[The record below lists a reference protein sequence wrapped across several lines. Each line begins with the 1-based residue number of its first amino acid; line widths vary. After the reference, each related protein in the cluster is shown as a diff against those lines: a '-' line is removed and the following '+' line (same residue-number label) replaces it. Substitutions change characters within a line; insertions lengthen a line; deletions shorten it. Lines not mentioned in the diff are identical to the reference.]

1 MDRAAPLR
9 ILEVLAGGAHG
20 GAETAFVDTCIAFQE
35 FGQEIVV
42 ATRPNDHR
50 VPRLKEAGI
59 AVHELPFGGPFDLQ
73 TSRALTKICKDFQP
87 HIAQT
92 WMSRAAH
99 KMPAWKP
106 AMGTPRYYNVARLG
120 GYYKLKYFKASD
132 YFSTITP
139 DIRAH
144 LMRGGIDGARIRHI
158 NNFAETEAAPEP
170 IDRAAEGLPED
181 AVLLLGLG
189 RLHEAKAFDTLI
201 DVVAG
206 LPKNYHLWIAGEGP
220 DRAALQA
227 QIEARGAQERIR
239 LLGWRADRAALL
251 QACDI
256 CCFTSR
262 YEPFGT
268 VFVQAWAQNT
278 PVIVS
283 DADGPRQF
291 VHHGDDGLMVPRDEK
306 DALAM
311 AILKLSEDA
320 ALRARLVENGY
331 QRYEREFSK
340 PRTIQA
346 YLDYFHDILQ
356 QNQSSEA
363 ISA

>member
-1 MDRAAPLR
+1 MTERTPLR
-9 ILEVLAGGAHG
+9 ILQVMAGSAHG
-20 GAETAFVDTCIAFQE
+20 GAEMAFVDTCLAFQE

-42 ATRPNDHR
+42 ATRANDHR

-59 AVHELPFGGPFDLQ
+59 PVHELSFGGAFDFQ
-73 TSRALTKICKDFQP
+73 TARKLSEICKEFQP
-87 HIAQT
+87 HIVQT
-92 WMSRAAH
+92 WMSRAAQ

-106 AMGTPRYYNVARLG
+106 SMGISRYYNVARLG
-120 GYYKLKYFKASD
+120 GYYKLKYFKHSD
-132 YFSTITP
+132 FFTTITP

-144 LMRGGIDGARIRHI
+144 LIRGGIDGERVRHV

-170 IDRAAEGLPED
+170 IDRIAEGLPKD

-201 DVVAG
+201 DVVAD
-206 LPKNYHLWIAGEGP
+206 LPEQYHLWIAGEGP
-220 DRAALQA
+220 DREKLEA
-227 QIEARGAQERIR
+227 QIADRGVQGRVR
-239 LLGWRADRAALL
+239 LLGWRTDRAALL

-268 VFVQAWAQNT
+268 VFVQAWSQHT

-291 VHHGDDGLMVPRDEK
+291 VRDGEDGLITPRDDKE
-306 DALAM
+306 ALTM
-311 AILKLSEDA
+311 AIVKLSSDF
-320 ALRARLVENGY
+320 ALQKTCIENGY
-331 QRYEREFSK
+331 KRYENEFSK
-340 PRTIQA
+340 PRTIAA
-346 YLDYFHDILQ
+346 YLDYFHEIINE
-356 QNQSSEA
+356 NQSLSLA
-363 ISA
+363 